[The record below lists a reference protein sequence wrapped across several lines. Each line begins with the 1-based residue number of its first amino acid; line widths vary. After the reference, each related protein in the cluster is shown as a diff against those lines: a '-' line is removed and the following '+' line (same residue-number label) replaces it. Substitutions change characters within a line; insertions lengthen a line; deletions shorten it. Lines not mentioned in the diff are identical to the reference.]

1 MLHCLL
7 DLVVLLETLD
17 VEGNLALLTH
27 KLGLGIL
34 PALQAALLA
43 VSPGRL
49 ALLVVL
55 CVDHPVVQPI
65 EPQVQ

>member
-1 MLHCLL
+1 MHCLL
-7 DLVVLLETLD
+7 DLVVLLEALD

-34 PALQAALLA
+34 PALQAALFA
-43 VSPGRL
+43 VAPGGL

-55 CVDHPVVQPI
+55 RVDHPVVHAI
-65 EPQVQ
+65 EPHVQ